1 MKFIKQTSTNKI
13 VYRESPHTDKTLANA
28 VMDTDIPESDLE
40 VVDQNLTNDEWT
52 VAMNNQLSYGERR
65 KTEYPSIP
73 EQLDYIYHNG
83 IEKWKADMILPVK
96 EKYPKGDS

>member
-1 MKFIKQTSTNKI
+1 MKFIKQKSTNKI
-13 VYRESPHTDKTLANA
+13 VHRESPYTEHTIDNA
-28 VMDTDIPESDLE
+28 VTILGIDKSDLE
-40 VVDQNLTNDEWT
+40 VAEENWTDDEWNS
-52 VAMNNQLSYGERR
+52 AMNNQLPYGERR